1 MGLMRTDRRAS
12 AGNTQSVSLRL
23 VNGWL
28 ASIRSEAEN
37 GGQHHNIFRTAKNI
51 QSTGLPLPKN
61 ITHEQRYVYLSNQKG
76 ARSSTDGQLLY
87 SLCHV

>member
-1 MGLMRTDRRAS
+1 MGGINKDCDNAAVLVQLKDSVAKIVI
-12 AGNTQSVSLRL
+12 NTYMKMDVIDF
-23 VNGWL
+23 V
-28 ASIRSEAEN
+28 
-37 GGQHHNIFRTAKNI
+37 TAKNI